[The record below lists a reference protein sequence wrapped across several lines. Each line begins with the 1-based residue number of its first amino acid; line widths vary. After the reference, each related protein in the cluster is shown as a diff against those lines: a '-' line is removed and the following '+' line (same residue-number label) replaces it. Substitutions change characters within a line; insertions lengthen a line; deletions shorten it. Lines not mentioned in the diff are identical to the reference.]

1 MEMALGRQR
10 ILVLKVSNR
19 PVGPLHDPAAA
30 EQLYLRRE
38 LQRQLQSERIF
49 HDQLAA
55 NSIVTWRG
63 IR

>member
-10 ILVLKVSNR
+10 ILVLKVAHR
-19 PVGPLHDPAAA
+19 PVRDVYDPDAV

-38 LQRQLQSERIF
+38 LQRQLKSERIF

-55 NSIVTWRG
+55 HAVMHGR
-63 IR
+63 R

>member
-10 ILVLKVSNR
+10 ILTLKVSSR
-19 PVGPLHDPAAA
+19 PASPVYDPAVA

-38 LQRQLQSERIF
+38 LQRQLQRERIF

-55 NSIVTWRG
+55 NAVTTWKALY
-63 IR
+63 